1 MFNYILCIRWF
12 CYIYNDSEVRHLISL
27 NLYKLI
33 YDLNQDNRG
42 IKMKSINNRNPW
54 HTIKP
59 GTDLLNTV
67 NAVIEIPMGS
77 KAKYELD
84 KESGLLKLDRVL
96 FSSVHYPANYGFI
109 PRTIAD
115 DGDPL
120 DILVISSL
128 EVEPMCILT
137 AKIIGVMH
145 MVDDDENDEKIIA
158 VADKDMAVNYINSLA
173 GLPPHTMVEL
183 KRFFEDY
190 KKLEH
195 KHVKVN
201 EFLESEFAYKI
212 IETSMERYNNE
223 FGLKGSINQN

>member
-1 MFNYILCIRWF
+1 
-12 CYIYNDSEVRHLISL
+12 
-27 NLYKLI
+27 
-33 YDLNQDNRG
+33 
-42 IKMKSINNRNPW
+42 MKSIFNRNPW
-54 HTIKP
+54 HTVEPTTKLP
-59 GTDLLNTV
+59 NVV
-67 NAVIEIPMGS
+67 NAVIEISMGS

-109 PRTIAD
+109 PKTIAD

-128 EVEPMCILT
+128 EVEPMCILS
-137 AKIIGVMH
+137 AKVIGVMH
-145 MVDDDENDEKIIA
+145 MVDDNENDEKIIA
-158 VADKDMAVNYINSLA
+158 VADNDMAVNYISSLA

-195 KHVKVN
+195 KHVEVN
-201 EFLESEFAYKI
+201 EFLESEFAYNI
-212 IETSMERYNNE
+212 IENSMKRYDNE
-223 FGLKGSINQN
+223 FGLKESLNQN